1 MKGLLVDW
9 IFMAGLALLLLVLAG
24 SILYLAWCLLADA
37 EEFYDYFLNRNL
49 FRLWKNQKEQEG
61 REPLE
66 AREQRCLA
74 ELRQIRKEMARR
86 DGRRPAMQVY
96 TFTGPA
102 WKREQIF

>member
-1 MKGLLVDW
+1 MADWIVIAGQVLMLLVR
-9 IFMAGLALLLLVLAG
+9 IAGT
-24 SILYLAWCLLADA
+24 LYLGRCIWEDA
-37 EEFYDYFLNRNL
+37 KSL
-49 FRLWKNQKEQEG
+49 FRG
-61 REPLE
+61 REEKEPLE

-86 DGRRPAMQVY
+86 DGRRSAMQVY